1 MYSKWQHCCCA
12 AAQLQALQ
20 LEALEHVPL
29 DGEIDADGAVNF
41 SHMVT
46 VAGQHSGSLPYNQ
59 RELQRYILL
68 CAQQTDG
75 GLRDKLVLHVSTSS
89 CLILSSSACAK
100 LQHACTK
107 DQLCS
112 N

>member
-1 MYSKWQHCCCA
+1 MLFA
-12 AAQLQALQ
+12 A
-20 LEALEHVPL
+20 

-75 GLRDKLVLHVSTSS
+75 GLRDKVYIPCILLVL
-89 CLILSSSACAK
+89 CCDL
-100 LQHACTK
+100 
-107 DQLCS
+107 
-112 N
+112 

>member
-1 MYSKWQHCCCA
+1 MCTADRACLLTLYTHYLCTT
-12 AAQLQALQ
+12 
-20 LEALEHVPL
+20 

-75 GLRDKLVLHVSTSS
+75 GLRDKVYTMIH
-89 CLILSSSACAK
+89 
-100 LQHACTK
+100 
-107 DQLCS
+107 
-112 N
+112 